1 LKKNLTMKKLL
12 SLPLIALALMFNSC
26 GGGEAKEGNGGD
38 STEVDN
44 SNGEVDLTG
53 MMEHDL
59 TSAGLKA
66 TLMVPEE
73 TGPSGA
79 PFPVVDS
86 VIIDGISW
94 QVSVGGKYN
103 IIVEEG
109 DPAQKGKYV
118 ANEKKRL
125 TETGIWD
132 LKYIVDK
139 PDLIMYEANL
149 KGGAGSKPF
158 YHVFGV
164 AKIEGKDFTIK
175 SNEAGEFNKG
185 QAEKMMRTIQALQK

>member
-1 LKKNLTMKKLL
+1 MKKLL
-12 SLPLIALALMFNSC
+12 SLSLIAAALLLHSC
-26 GGGEAKEGNGGD
+26 GGGNKEKTGEGD
-38 STEVDN
+38 STTVE
-44 SNGEVDLTG
+44 SGSGKVDLSG
-53 MMEHDL
+53 MVEHDL
-59 TSAGLKA
+59 SGTGVKA
-66 TLMVPEE
+66 SIMVPEE

-79 PFPVVDS
+79 PFPVLDS

-94 QVSVGGKYN
+94 QISVGGKYN
-103 IIVEEG
+103 IILEEG
-109 DPAQKGKYV
+109 DPAQAGKYV

-132 LKYIVDK
+132 LKYEVDK
-139 PDLIMYEANL
+139 PNLILYEANL

-164 AKIEGKDFTIK
+164 VKIEGKDFTIK

-185 QAEKMMRTIQALQK
+185 QAEKMMKTIQALQK

>member
-1 LKKNLTMKKLL
+1 MKKLL
-12 SLPLIALALMFNSC
+12 ILPLFAATLMFNSC
-26 GGGEAKEGNGGD
+26 GDSKGKEGGEGD
-38 STEVDN
+38 STEVDSGN
-44 SNGEVDLTG
+44 TDVDLTG
-53 MMEHDL
+53 MIEHDM
-59 TSAGLKA
+59 SESGLKA

-73 TGPSGA
+73 TGPSGK
-79 PFPVVDS
+79 PFPAIDS

-94 QVSVGGKYN
+94 QVSVGSKYN
-103 IIVEEG
+103 VIVEEG
-109 DPAQKGKYV
+109 DPAAKGKYV

-132 LKYIVDK
+132 LKYEVDK
-139 PDLIMYEANL
+139 PNLIMYEANL

-164 AKIEGKDFTIK
+164 VKIEGKDFTIK

-185 QAEKMMRTIQALQK
+185 QAEKMMKTIQALQK